1 MLICPQCQFENPDS
15 NRFCQECGTSLTN
28 KVCDAC
34 GADVA
39 FDAEQC
45 GSCGATVGTFWWAIL
60 QTETPTTAPVNE
72 YLDDHQRYR
81 LLQTLP
87 ISASTSTELEL
98 LVLDCQPF
106 QMSLLEV
113 LFAQKSESQN
123 LREAGLDPAV
133 MRIQDAIPEIAQPYL
148 DLQAQLNPALPA
160 IYDAWKQDDRQI
172 VLLENRSDWSRLI
185 DSWQTGLASLP
196 QRLYWLHEMAQLW
209 EALEPWRC
217 RQSLLI
223 LDNLLVDEDQVL
235 CLRRLYIEE
244 TDLSLRQ
251 LGEFWQAL
259 FSQTSDDCGAVITQ
273 FLEDLKTGAIAT
285 LEVLQLQLAAI
296 ASQFQDDSLPV
307 PVDDEDMIGDPPNT
321 KASADSSDSD
331 ADTIDFSELQPQHP
345 IMPDSSPTSAMSV
358 EDDDD
363 EDDDD
368 DDSLEDNA
376 PTVVL
381 PMQLVSLTD
390 AGRTDVGRQRDHNED
405 CFGVQ
410 TEIRKLETP
419 QGSTVQARGLFILCD
434 GMGGHAGGEVASSL
448 AVNTLREYFQKYW
461 FDIDLK
467 DAKLPTEGEIR
478 DSIILANKAI
488 FDINQES
495 ARSGSGRMGTTLVMV
510 LVHNTKIAVAHV
522 GDSRLY
528 RVSRRSGLEQVTSD
542 HDVGQREIQRGVE
555 PAIAYARPDALQLTQ
570 ALGPR
575 DEDFIDPD
583 VEFLDLQEDTLLML
597 CSDGLADNDLLETHW
612 RTHMEPLLSSQA
624 NLDRGV
630 GQLIELANQYNGHDN
645 ITALAVRLKMRPN
658 MDMLK
663 RR

>member
-1 MLICPQCQFENPDS
+1 
-15 NRFCQECGTSLTN
+15 
-28 KVCDAC
+28 
-34 GADVA
+34 
-39 FDAEQC
+39 
-45 GSCGATVGTFWWAIL
+45 
-60 QTETPTTAPVNE
+60 
-72 YLDDHQRYR
+72 
-81 LLQTLP
+81 
-87 ISASTSTELEL
+87 
-98 LVLDCQPF
+98 
-106 QMSLLEV
+106 
-113 LFAQKSESQN
+113 
-123 LREAGLDPAV
+123 
-133 MRIQDAIPEIAQPYL
+133 
-148 DLQAQLNPALPA
+148 
-160 IYDAWKQDDRQI
+160 
-172 VLLENRSDWSRLI
+172 
-185 DSWQTGLASLP
+185 
-196 QRLYWLHEMAQLW
+196 
-209 EALEPWRC
+209 
-217 RQSLLI
+217 
-223 LDNLLVDEDQVL
+223 
-235 CLRRLYIEE
+235 
-244 TDLSLRQ
+244 
-251 LGEFWQAL
+251 
-259 FSQTSDDCGAVITQ
+259 
-273 FLEDLKTGAIAT
+273 
-285 LEVLQLQLAAI
+285 
-296 ASQFQDDSLPV
+296 
-307 PVDDEDMIGDPPNT
+307 
-321 KASADSSDSD
+321 
-331 ADTIDFSELQPQHP
+331 
-345 IMPDSSPTSAMSV
+345 MPDSSPTSAMSV

-575 DEDFIDPD
+575 DQDFIDPD
-583 VEFLDLQEDTLLML
+583 IEFLDLQEDTLLML